1 MSAFH
6 TFNAAPTQ
14 LFRRMRR
21 LLVVA
26 SACLAPVFAPMAQT
40 ADSAAASNYPTKPI
54 RVIVPSPPGGPPDLL
69 MRILAPKLSVSL
81 GQTVIVEN
89 RLGAGGLVGTAY
101 VAKLPADGYT
111 WLFTTAS
118 HTNIPPFNENVTYD
132 SVKDF
137 THVTLAA
144 QNFGQVLVVP
154 ADSPVKT
161 FKELIALAK
170 KNPGKLTY
178 GHAGLGTAS
187 HIPAEV
193 MKTMTDTDI
202 LPVPYKGVAE
212 ATNDLI
218 AGRIDIFFVGTQ
230 IAQQHLQSGRLR
242 ALAVT
247 GAKRWKGM
255 PDTPTLQELGLK
267 DFNVVNWFG
276 LWLPVNAPAAV
287 VSRLQAEVVK
297 AVAQPDVIAQFDT
310 LGLEGVGMPSAE
322 FALFV
327 AKEAAAA
334 QQIARNVAPAVV
346 TVTTT
351 PATVDQGAKK

>member
-1 MSAFH
+1 MSSFQV
-6 TFNAAPTQ
+6 FNATPLSVT
-14 LFRRMRR
+14 RSIGW
-21 LLVVA
+21 LLLIA
-26 SACLAPVFAPMAQT
+26 SACLAPAFAPLAQT
-40 ADSAAASNYPTKPI
+40 AEGTAASNYPTKPI

-69 MRILAPKLSVSL
+69 MRILAPKLSMSL
-81 GQTVIVEN
+81 GQAVIVEN

-144 QNFGQVLVVP
+144 QNFGQVLLVP
-154 ADSPVKT
+154 LDSPAKT

-170 KNPGKLTY
+170 KNPGKLSY
-178 GHAGLGTAS
+178 AHAGLGTAS

-230 IAQQHLQSGRLR
+230 IALQHVQSGRLR

-276 LWLPVNAPAAV
+276 LWLPVNAPAAI
-287 VSRLQAEVVK
+287 VSRLQSEIVK

-310 LGLEGVGMPSAE
+310 FGLEGVGMPSAE

-334 QQIARNVAPAVV
+334 QEIARNVAPAVV
-346 TVTTT
+346 KVTTT
-351 PATVDQGAKK
+351 PAINVNEPKK

>member
-1 MSAFH
+1 MFASLRLTHSNGWLAQ
-6 TFNAAPTQ
+6 NWG
-14 LFRRMRR
+14 R
-21 LLVVA
+21 LLLGSLSLLFLSTA
-26 SACLAPVFAPMAQT
+26 IAQT
-40 ADSAAASNYPTKPI
+40 TTGTAASNYPTKPI

-69 MRILAPKLSVSL
+69 MRILAPKLSTSL

-137 THVTLAA
+137 SHVTLAA

-154 ADSPVKT
+154 ADSPAKT

-178 GHAGLGTAS
+178 AHAGLGTAS

-193 MKTMTDTDI
+193 MKTATDTDI
-202 LPVPYKGVAE
+202 LAVPYKGVAE

-218 AGRIDIFFVGTQ
+218 AGRVDIFFVGTQ
-230 IAQQHLQSGRLR
+230 IAQQHVQSGRLR

-267 DFNVVNWFG
+267 EFNVVNWFG
-276 LWLPVNAPAAV
+276 LWLPANAPATIV
-287 VSRLQAEVVK
+287 NRLQSEIVK
-297 AVAQPDVIAQFDT
+297 AVAQADVIAQFDT

-322 FALFV
+322 FARFV

-334 QQIARNVAPAVV
+334 QEIARNVAPATI

-351 PATVDQGAKK
+351 PVNPVAAPQK